1 MNTQTANHSYAAH
14 DIGVPERPK
23 LVSCSWMA
31 VSRLPVFQTCALC

>member
-1 MNTQTANHSYAAH
+1 MISMDHEED
-14 DIGVPERPK
+14 DICGVPERPK